1 MKKIISL
8 ITAVIVAICIATPV
22 TASASENVLH
32 GIDVSNWQRGINCA
46 TIPGDF
52 VIIKVS
58 EGVGYTD
65 PNWEACA
72 NAAYAAGKKIGL
84 YHFAR
89 PEYGNN
95 AYSEA
100 NFFSAKISG
109 WRGRAIAVLD
119 YEMTTNVSW
128 ARAWLD
134 SVASS
139 FGSNPWI
146 YISAGAVR
154 GANWSSISSRYGL
167 WIAGYYYGYR
177 NFYGYAPY
185 NLPYGIGSWKNV
197 AAFQYTSSGRL
208 TGWNGNL
215 DMNVFYGSRKTW
227 DAYAQNKKAPSAP
240 SHQTNLN
247 KTNNNN
253 QNKSNNSTTSNTSN
267 VTSNTSNVCVMVKS
281 GDSLSSIAARNGG
294 SWNEW
299 HGYRSG
305 NPNVIYVGEVVC
317 RSLSTTT
324 NTNKSNNTSTS
335 NANKSYTSNVCVMV
349 KSGDSLS
356 SIAARNGGSWN
367 EWHGYRSG
375 NPNVIYVGE
384 VVCRSLSTTTN
395 TNKHTNIHVVMKGE
409 TLSGIANKY
418 GTSYNRLARIN
429 RIVNPNLIYVGQII
443 RIW

>member
-1 MKKIISL
+1 MNDNKKKGTTVKKIISL

-72 NAAYAAGKKIGL
+72 NAAYSAGKKIGL

-146 YISAGAVR
+146 YLSAAAVR
-154 GANWSSISSRYGL
+154 GADWSSVSRRYGL

-215 DMNVFYGSRKTW
+215 DLSVFYGSRETW
-227 DAYAQNKKAPSAP
+227 DTYARNGKAPSAP
-240 SHQTNLN
+240 VVSNPA
-247 KTNNNN
+247 TNNRPSQANN
-253 QNKSNNSTTSNTSN
+253 M
-267 VTSNTSNVCVMVKS
+267 CVRVQS

-299 HGYRSG
+299 HGYSSG
-305 NPNVIYVGEVVC
+305 NPNVIYAGEVVC
-317 RSLSTTT
+317 RSVSAPVVSGFSV
-324 NTNKSNNTSTS
+324 NT
-335 NANKSYTSNVCVMV
+335 YVVRG
-349 KSGDSLS
+349 GD
-356 SIAARNGGSWN
+356 
-367 EWHGYRSG
+367 
-375 NPNVIYVGE
+375 
-384 VVCRSLSTTTN
+384 
-395 TNKHTNIHVVMKGE
+395 
-409 TLSGIANKY
+409 TLSGIASKY
-418 GTSYNRLARIN
+418 GTTYQELARIN
-429 RIVNPNLIYVGQII
+429 VIGNPNLIYAGQTI
-443 RIW
+443 RIR

>member
-1 MKKIISL
+1 MKKVISL

-72 NAAYAAGKKIGL
+72 NAAYSAGKKIGL

-154 GANWSSISSRYGL
+154 GANWSSVSSRYGL

-208 TGWNGNL
+208 NGWNGNL

-227 DAYAQNKKAPSAP
+227 DAYAQNKKAPSVP
-240 SHQTNLN
+240 SY
-247 KTNNNN
+247 KTNSNKSNSN
-253 QNKSNNSTTSNTSN
+253 SQNKSNSSTSNTSN
-267 VTSNTSNVCVMVKS
+267 ANKSNTSNVCVRVKS

-299 HGYRSG
+299 HGYSSG

-324 NTNKSNNTSTS
+324 NTNKS
-335 NANKSYTSNVCVMV
+335 
-349 KSGDSLS
+349 
-356 SIAARNGGSWN
+356 
-367 EWHGYRSG
+367 
-375 NPNVIYVGE
+375 
-384 VVCRSLSTTTN
+384 TN
-395 TNKHTNIHVVMKGE
+395 MHIVMKGE

>member
-1 MKKIISL
+1 MKKVISL

-72 NAAYAAGKKIGL
+72 NAAYSAGKKIGL

-154 GANWSSISSRYGL
+154 GANWSSVSSRYGL

-208 TGWNGNL
+208 NGWNGNL

-227 DAYAQNKKAPSAP
+227 DAYAQNKKAPSVP
-240 SHQTNLN
+240 SY
-247 KTNNNN
+247 KTNSNKSNSN
-253 QNKSNNSTTSNTSN
+253 SQNKSNSSTSNTSN
-267 VTSNTSNVCVMVKS
+267 ANKSNTSNVCVRVKS

-299 HGYRSG
+299 HGYSSG

-324 NTNKSNNTSTS
+324 NTNKS
-335 NANKSYTSNVCVMV
+335 
-349 KSGDSLS
+349 
-356 SIAARNGGSWN
+356 
-367 EWHGYRSG
+367 
-375 NPNVIYVGE
+375 
-384 VVCRSLSTTTN
+384 TN
-395 TNKHTNIHVVMKGE
+395 MHVVMKGE

>member
-8 ITAVIVAICIATPV
+8 ITAVIVAICIAMPV
-22 TASASENVLH
+22 NASASENVLH

-65 PNWEACA
+65 PNWETCA
-72 NAAYAAGKKIGL
+72 NAAYSAGKKIGL

-95 AYSEA
+95 AYAEA
-100 NFFSAKISG
+100 NFFSGQISG
-109 WRGRAIAVLD
+109 WRGRAVAILD
-119 YEMTTNVSW
+119 YELTTNVSW

-134 SVASS
+134 SVASN

-146 YISAGAVR
+146 YISAVAVR
-154 GANWSSISSRYGL
+154 GADWSSVSDRYGL
-167 WIAGYYYGYR
+167 WIAGYYYGYKP
-177 NFYGYAPY
+177 FYGYAPY

-197 AAFQYTSSGRL
+197 TAFQYTSSGRL
-208 TGWNGNL
+208 QGWNGDL
-215 DMNVFYGSRKTW
+215 DMDVFYGSRETW
-227 DAYAQNKKAPSAP
+227 DAYARNGKAPSSPVVSNPA
-240 SHQTNLN
+240 
-247 KTNNNN
+247 TNNRPSQAN
-253 QNKSNNSTTSNTSN
+253 
-267 VTSNTSNVCVMVKS
+267 NVCVRVQS

-305 NPNVIYVGEVVC
+305 NPNVIYAGEVVC
-317 RSLSTTT
+317 RSVSAPVVSNPAT
-324 NTNKSNNTSTS
+324 NNRPSQ
-335 NANKSYTSNVCVMV
+335 ANNVCVRV
-349 KSGDSLS
+349 QSGDSLS

-375 NPNVIYVGE
+375 NPNVIYAGE
-384 VVCRSLSTTTN
+384 VVCRSVSAPVVSGLSVN
-395 TNKHTNIHVVMKGE
+395 TYVIRSGD
-409 TLSGIANKY
+409 TLSLIASKY
-418 GTSYNRLARIN
+418 GTTYQELARIN
-429 RIVNPNLIYVGQII
+429 GIGNPNLIYAGQII
-443 RIW
+443 KIR

>member
-1 MKKIISL
+1 MKKIMKKIISL
-8 ITAVIVAICIATPV
+8 ITAVIVAICIAMPV

-72 NAAYAAGKKIGL
+72 NAAYSAGKKIGL

-119 YEMTTNVSW
+119 YELTTNVSW

-146 YISAGAVR
+146 YISASAVR
-154 GANWSSISSRYGL
+154 GADWSSVSSRYGL

-197 AAFQYTSSGRL
+197 TAFQYTSSGRL

-215 DMNVFYGSRKTW
+215 DMDVFYGSRETW

-240 SHQTNLN
+240 SNQTNLN
-247 KTNNNN
+247 NP
-253 QNKSNNSTTSNTSN
+253 NNSTTSNTSN
-267 VTSNTSNVCVMVKS
+267 VCVRVQS

-317 RSLSTTT
+317 RSLSTTI
-324 NTNKSNNTSTS
+324 NTN
-335 NANKSYTSNVCVMV
+335 
-349 KSGDSLS
+349 
-356 SIAARNGGSWN
+356 
-367 EWHGYRSG
+367 E
-375 NPNVIYVGE
+375 
-384 VVCRSLSTTTN
+384 
-395 TNKHTNIHVVMKGE
+395 HTNIHVVMKGE

-429 RIVNPNLIYVGQII
+429 GIVNPNIIYVGQII